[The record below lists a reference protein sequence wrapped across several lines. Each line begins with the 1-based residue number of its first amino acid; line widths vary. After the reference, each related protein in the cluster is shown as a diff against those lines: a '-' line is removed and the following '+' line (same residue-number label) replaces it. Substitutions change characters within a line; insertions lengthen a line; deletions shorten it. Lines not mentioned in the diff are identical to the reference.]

1 MSWTVLLAAAW
12 RVDGEQGEDKKKSW
26 EQLGGCAKTGD
37 ADDCDGGAQTMSVRV
52 ERDNWTQRY
61 SGSVFGQ
68 MPVEG
73 ETGAAG

>member
-1 MSWTVLLAAAW
+1 
-12 RVDGEQGEDKKKSW
+12 
-26 EQLGGCAKTGD
+26 
-37 ADDCDGGAQTMSVRV
+37 MSVSV

-73 ETGAAG
+73 EMGAAG